1 MMRTRLLLAAIL
13 AAGLGMI
20 CTAKANAQADA
31 VRSLSQTDVSLSLY
45 GAFSGATTGDGIY
58 QSPSNAAGGL
68 IGVRHISNPILGF
81 EGIYSFNRANQVYS
95 SLILQL

>member
-1 MMRTRLLLAAIL
+1 MRTRLLLAAIL
-13 AAGLGMI
+13 AAGLWMI